1 MVTVLSFI
9 KEVRG
14 EFTNIVWP
22 TRREAIR
29 LSLIVVLVSVAIGAF
44 VGALD
49 FGFTNIMNVL
59 LKGN

>member
-1 MVTVLSFI
+1 MVSILSFV

-14 EFTNIVWP
+14 EFANIVWP
-22 TRREAIR
+22 TRRDAIR

-49 FGFTNIMNVL
+49 FGFTNAIRAL
-59 LKGN
+59 TER